1 MPNSDNCKI
10 YVFHYKNGEAFPNS
24 AGYTHILAGKEN
36 CTGKSDLT
44 GDNTGENISVKNKYY
59 SELTGIYWIFKNQR
73 SKIVGTS
80 HYRRFFTAKGE
91 PLEYKLKR
99 LLYYLA
105 GMNTGRHGLIYTSD
119 YKFWKN
125 RILTCEEA
133 TSLLN
138 DFDAIMPERR
148 KLRQTIEKHYV
159 KYHDIA
165 DLQLLRKIITEIAP
179 EYTGSFE
186 NTLQQKRLYANN
198 MMVMKSPNFK
208 ALCSWL
214 FMILF
219 EFEKRVNLAEYKD
232 YQQRIFGFISE
243 RLITTWVNHH
253 NLRVK
258 ELQLIYFKNLKKQ
271 L

>member
-1 MPNSDNCKI
+1 M
-10 YVFHYKNGEAFPNS
+10 H
-24 AGYTHILAGKEN
+24 
-36 CTGKSDLT
+36 
-44 GDNTGENISVKNKYY
+44 
-59 SELTGIYWIFKNQR
+59 R
-73 SKIVGTS
+73 
-80 HYRRFFTAKGE
+80 
-91 PLEYKLKR
+91 
-99 LLYYLA
+99 
-105 GMNTGRHGLIYTSD
+105 GRHGLICTSD
-119 YKFWKN
+119 YKFWEK

-133 TSLLN
+133 TLLLN

-148 KLRQTIEKHYV
+148 KLRQTIERQYV

-198 MMVMKSPNFK
+198 MMVMKSADFK

-219 EFEKRVNLAEYKD
+219 EFERRVNITDYKD

-243 RLITTWVNHH
+243 RLITAWVYHH
-253 NLRVK
+253 NLKVK
-258 ELQLIYFKNLKKQ
+258 ELPLIYFKNFKKQ